1 MDADRRLLSAGW
13 PAWRH
18 PFGFMRHTGGQC
30 LWVDLGLV
38 SDVSPHITGSFIV
51 QVHAHHTFGPDMV
64 HLHCDSAGMKA
75 EHEKAVI
82 VAEQSP

>member
-1 MDADRRLLSAGW
+1 
-13 PAWRH
+13 
-18 PFGFMRHTGGQC
+18 MRHTGGQC

-38 SDVSPHITGSFIV
+38 SDVSPHITGPFIV

-75 EHEKAVI
+75 EHEKALI